1 MAIEIHLPRKYSRKT
16 LEMLRNNDGPNVV
29 MTPGAVETTIEEFT
43 NKAGQPVTKQSVLD
57 IFNKQVIERT
67 NHIPK
72 YSRDYYFVPMGNFG
86 GWHDNGMH
94 AGLVNMLGNAYLSNE
109 YGFMCMHD
117 YLKISDFKDKEG
129 DITIDDLSNT
139 FSETIN
145 KLGTLSKLKITIK
158 KGNRV
163 FSESTHYAIGNGSTP
178 SNLIDYNEVKN
189 KIINSDDFNG
199 VCKKWFARIVDNS
212 RNNPLNYEVRLP
224 DPPPPANG
232 GVKLFKKEAYLESV
246 DLDYGGRLGQ
256 NSVNYGVIF
265 GEGDTT
271 AFFDIPQ
278 VTRNLR
284 GVGLNISTSARLSD
298 SGSYGLT
305 IYHKDSNTILGN
317 ISRSGGTG
325 NRVFYFDRPI
335 QLSDR
340 SYDDLVLMLNT
351 KVSGDRGDAMGMVAT
366 VNELIFDDNVQ
377 VNNIVLNPKVD
388 IGRMNSELAG
398 PIFDTDSSSEFLI
411 VTYKYIVKDWNFKP
425 SVIRTIFNRSND
437 NNHVFVERVE
447 QWRGGAR
454 INTSLNPTFDGRITN
469 GDRLYLYSNFNGNRH
484 NTLITMKH
492 DVSNLDIRNGDEL
505 RFVFGYFNA
514 YYRSTGWHGGNNER
528 FPGKRIS
535 VLNLTTFQGSNLS
548 LEIVDIL
555 NKHELISR

>member
-1 MAIEIHLPRKYSRKT
+1 MAIEIHLPRKYSRET
-16 LEMLRNNDGPNVV
+16 LEMLRNNDGSNVV

-117 YLKISDFKDKEG
+117 YLKLSDFKDREG

-178 SNLIDYNEVKN
+178 SNLIDYNEVRN
-189 KIINSDDFNG
+189 KIINSDDFNS

-232 GVKLFKKEAYLESV
+232 GVRLFKKEAYFESV
-246 DLDYGGRLGQ
+246 DSDYGGRLGQ
-256 NSVNYGVIF
+256 NSVSYGAIF

-284 GVGLNISTSARLSD
+284 GVGLNISTSARLSG

-351 KVSGDRGDAMGMVAT
+351 KVSGDRGDVMGMVAT

-398 PIFDTDSSSEFLI
+398 PIFDTDSNNEILI
-411 VTYKYIVKDWNFKP
+411 ITYRYIVKDWNFKP
-425 SVIRTIFNRSND
+425 SVIRTVFNRSENND
-437 NNHVFVERVE
+437 NIFVERVE
-447 QWRGGAR
+447 QWRNGVR
-454 INTSLNPTFDGRITN
+454 IGTSLNPTFNERVTN
-469 GDRLYLYSNFNGNRH
+469 HNTIYSNSRFNGNRH

-492 DVSNLDIRNGDEL
+492 NVSNLDIRNGDEL
-505 RFVFGYFNA
+505 KFVYGY
-514 YYRSTGWHGGNNER
+514 YYRYYALIGFGEDNR
-528 FPGKRIS
+528 FPGKKKS
-535 VLNLTTFQGSNLS
+535 VLNLTTFQHSNLS